1 MSAPHRI
8 TALQAR
14 RFMLLKQGLIGR
26 RRFVGED
33 GALKYV
39 RQAGSIQFD
48 PIDVC
53 GRSPEIALNSRVEGF
68 AKPMLDSLLYKRREL
83 IDYFD
88 KNLCI
93 MPADDFPYFERV
105 RAAHRAWERSSEE
118 ISMVRQRVRAEIAS
132 RGPLCAGD
140 LDMNEKV
147 NWYWSDTRLARAALE
162 HMYFAGE
169 LAVHHKRGGVKYYD
183 LIENCLPHA
192 ILERGEPY
200 PDDADHNEWRAA
212 RRIGAVGLMWA
223 RASDAWL
230 CMDDF
235 KAAERTRVFE
245 RLCAAGKIQ
254 PLEVEG
260 ITYPLYM
267 LTEDEKL
274 LEEAL
279 AMGEPEPR
287 AELIA
292 PLDCLMWD
300 RRLIEA
306 LFGFAYKW
314 EIYTPV
320 AQRKY
325 GYYVLPILYGD
336 TFTGRAEIVRD
347 RKRAKLCVNNIWH
360 DEGHLPSDDE
370 RAALN
375 ECVERFARFND
386 CTEIEWREDAVKA

>member
-1 MSAPHRI
+1 M
-8 TALQAR
+8 
-14 RFMLLKQGLIGR
+14 
-26 RRFVGED
+26 
-33 GALKYV
+33 
-39 RQAGSIQFD
+39 
-48 PIDVC
+48 
-53 GRSPEIALNSRVEGF
+53 
-68 AKPMLDSLLYKRREL
+68 
-83 IDYFD
+83 
-88 KNLCI
+88 
-93 MPADDFPYFERV
+93 
-105 RAAHRAWERSSEE
+105 
-118 ISMVRQRVRAEIAS
+118 
-132 RGPLCAGD
+132 
-140 LDMNEKV
+140 
-147 NWYWSDTRLARAALE
+147 E
-162 HMYFAGE
+162 HY
-169 LAVHHKRGGVKYYD
+169 
-183 LIENCLPHA
+183 
-192 ILERGEPY
+192 
-200 PDDADHNEWRAA
+200 
-212 RRIGAVGLMWA
+212 
-223 RASDAWL
+223 
-230 CMDDF
+230 

-360 DEGHLPSDDE
+360 EEGHLPSEDE